1 MDATTLAALS
11 VALEQSRAAANQ
23 ELLLERERLAMAVQ
37 DRDSFLAQRYF
48 VSSMQVPRVPG
59 PMTWAAAY
67 EVRHENFL
75 HAQDAMRD
83 VWVANRQGDA
93 ERIEDILADE
103 LGSTEEEEDEEEAE
117 ALVCVLCQRLSRDV
131 YQTAPLGRWEGL
143 APDERLV
150 CGACYR
156 LQPPQ

>member
-23 ELLLERERLAMAVQ
+23 ELLLERERLAMAVE

-75 HAQDAMRD
+75 HVQGVLRD
-83 VWVANRQGDA
+83 VRVANRQGDA
-93 ERIEDILADE
+93 ERMADE
-103 LGSTEEEEDEEEAE
+103 LGTTEEEEDEEEAE
-117 ALVCVLCQRLSRDV
+117 ALVCVLCQRLSRDM
-131 YQTAPLGRWEGL
+131 YQMAPIGRWEGL